1 MPLASSCTAL
11 PRPQRTPDFALGAD
25 HICWLEGSGAILAEV
40 VCVVVV
46 FRGSK
51 HGENLVNLGGEEVLW
66 EKQLQEV
73 EDMLKISLGEVGS
86 DEEDEEDAPL
96 QPASQMSPGKSFRSP
111 SKSLVRSKGFGIS
124 EGAESSKASNNS
136 SPSSSLSPLSL
147 GAEALRG
154 KQRQLSAREKE
165 RKRKKVKRKKNTFLQ
180 APRPPR
186 LLQAGDDLKRPL
198 TGG

>member
-1 MPLASSCTAL
+1 MGVCGGAHLGRGHGCHVQWAAGGKSPLASSCTAL

-73 EDMLKISLGEVGS
+73 EDMLKGSLGEWEVMMRTKAQAQQGWVG
-86 DEEDEEDAPL
+86 DHREE
-96 QPASQMSPGKSFRSP
+96 G
-111 SKSLVRSKGFGIS
+111 
-124 EGAESSKASNNS
+124 GAA
-136 SPSSSLSPLSL
+136 
-147 GAEALRG
+147 AA
-154 KQRQLSAREKE
+154 A
-165 RKRKKVKRKKNTFLQ
+165 
-180 APRPPR
+180 A
-186 LLQAGDDLKRPL
+186 
-198 TGG
+198 